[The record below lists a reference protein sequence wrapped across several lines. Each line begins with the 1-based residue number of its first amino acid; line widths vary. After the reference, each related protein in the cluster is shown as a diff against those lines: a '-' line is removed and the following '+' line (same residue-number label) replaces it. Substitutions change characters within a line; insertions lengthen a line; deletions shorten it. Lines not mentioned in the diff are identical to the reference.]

1 MAAPT
6 PDASSDDAPGAAIE
20 LPRTVAEHVM
30 TEMRRDIL
38 KGRYALGARLDQ
50 QALADEFGASII
62 PVREALRKLEADGL
76 VRIFPRRGAF
86 VAELSSEELTDIHLM
101 RKALESLALQ
111 QAIGQLDTL
120 TIAELEAMGLVL
132 ARLARDDDS
141 VDWEPLNREW
151 HFKLYAASNSPL
163 LLSVIAML
171 WDRSTLYRQVNAV
184 RREHRAKS
192 VREHT
197 ALLACCAAGDAE
209 GAIKILHE
217 HIDRAAAETLAAPA
231 G

>member
-1 MAAPT
+1 
-6 PDASSDDAPGAAIE
+6 
-20 LPRTVAEHVM
+20 M
-30 TEMRRDIL
+30 TQMRRDIL
-38 KGRYALGARLDQ
+38 KGRYTLGARLDQ

-86 VAELSSEELTDIHLM
+86 VAELSSDELTDIHQM
-101 RKALESLALQ
+101 RKALESLALER
-111 QAIGQLDTL
+111 AIGHLDTL
-120 TIAELEAMGLVL
+120 IIAELEAMGLVL
-132 ARLARDDDS
+132 ARLAGDDDS

-151 HFKLYAASNSPL
+151 HFKLYGAANSPL

-197 ALLACCAAGDAE
+197 ALLECCADGDAE

-217 HIDRAAAETLAAPA
+217 HIDRAAAETLAPSR
-231 G
+231 